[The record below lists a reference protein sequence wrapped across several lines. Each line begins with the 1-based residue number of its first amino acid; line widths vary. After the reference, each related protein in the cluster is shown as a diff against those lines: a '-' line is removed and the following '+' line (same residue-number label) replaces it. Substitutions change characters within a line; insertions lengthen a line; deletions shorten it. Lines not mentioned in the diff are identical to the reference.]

1 MINKIINLS
10 IVLFAMFLLLS
21 CIPQQAKPVRT
32 VSNPEFNPK
41 SINKIAIFV
50 QDGRN
55 FRHAK
60 NFPQRLVEDEFMTGL
75 IEKGYSVPAR
85 SDIEKIMKEQQFQH
99 SGLADEDA
107 AKLGKILNVPA
118 ILIVSLTQYEN
129 KNSGHTS
136 NQYIMDRVEAT
147 LSARLVSVEKTE
159 VLWVGTYSARAKK
172 DQGSNLCATIAKRIA
187 DSFPSR
193 YLQNQAQ

>member
-1 MINKIINLS
+1 MKRILS
-10 IVLFAMFLLLS
+10 ITLLACMFLLVS
-21 CIPQQAKPVRT
+21 CIPQAKPVRT
-32 VSNPEFNPK
+32 VTNPGFNPTA
-41 SINKIAIFV
+41 INKIAIFV

-75 IEKGYSVPAR
+75 IGKGYSVPAR

-172 DQGSNLCATIAKRIA
+172 DQGSNLCATIARRIA

-193 YLQNQAQ
+193 YLQNQVQ